1 MASLRRYFRRN
12 KKLLALVMI
21 IAYLL
26 IDATFVW
33 YIGSNSTAE
42 MPAAAMQF
50 SSEVVTVDRSSKG
63 FVYVLD
69 EDKVTKLAYYGSY
82 VYLTPHTPTSME
94 VGIESDAMAL
104 GLTDDSVELYWS
116 EGEQAEW
123 SRLMNG
129 TPTVIAI
136 SEKGTQFGYNP
147 DTVYVLTENQTAK
160 ALVGLNA
167 LRYGQEVM
175 HWPYEGEVMDVA
187 RSDNMHY
194 FALAFDSSS
203 VTVFSKDHMS
213 PLGNLTIPGQVL
225 ELEYSS
231 SGTRLAVLYEESSE
245 HKVAV
250 YAMPGL
256 ARVALQT
263 VGGAAATNL
272 RLHGDRSLVYVQ
284 TGDRILSWNIEG
296 GVGWQTFRDVEGL
309 QDYVM
314 PSVSDDLFTSASGK
328 ISNYVPGMGVAKWS
342 SSVGGDAPTL
352 ITDAGGWEVL
362 GYDSDR
368 LLMVDNTR
376 ELSGSKTLWT
386 AFGVLLIIQVLSLV
400 VIFYW
405 KRLAG
410 FSSRS
415 LVAMAAGAAAGMV
428 VAAFLTDTELVD
440 WFGDPMVYLM
450 VSAAVAALA
459 SWIAWESQ
467 AGIGGIVL
475 GTVLGIPLAIAVSW
489 LAAFLLWVSGYEF
502 PGTEEI
508 FTTAAL
514 SLFTGLKMGLV
525 GSVTGAVLS
534 RYYKQKG

>member
-1 MASLRRYFRRN
+1 M
-12 KKLLALVMI
+12 ALVLI

-26 IDATFVW
+26 INASFVW

-42 MPAAAMQF
+42 MPSAAIRF
-50 SSEVVTVDRSSKG
+50 GSEVVTVDRSSKG

-69 EDKVTKLAYYGSY
+69 EDKVTRLAYYGSY
-82 VYLTPHTPTSME
+82 VYLTPHAPTSME

-104 GLTDDSVELYWS
+104 GLADDSVELYWS

-123 SRLMNG
+123 SRQMNG
-129 TPTVIAI
+129 TPTVIAL

-147 DTVYVLTENQTAK
+147 STVYVLTENQTSK

-175 HWPYEGEVMDVA
+175 HWPYEGDVIDIA
-187 RSDNMHY
+187 RSENMHH
-194 FALAFDSSS
+194 FALAFDGSG

-213 PLGNLTIPGQVL
+213 PLGNLSVPGQVL

-250 YAMPGL
+250 YAMPSL

-263 VGGAAATNL
+263 VGGAAAANL
-272 RLHGDRSLVYVQ
+272 RFHGDRSLVYVQ
-284 TGDRILSWNIEG
+284 TGDRILCWNIEG
-296 GVGWQTFRDVEGL
+296 GVGWETLREVEGL
-309 QDYVM
+309 RDYVM
-314 PSVSDDLFTSASGK
+314 PSVSGDLFASSPGR
-328 ISNYVPGMGVAKWS
+328 ISNYVEGMSVAKWS
-342 SSVGGDAPTL
+342 SAVGGDAPTL
-352 ITDAGGWEVL
+352 MTDAGGWEVL

-368 LLMVDNTR
+368 LLSVDNTR
-376 ELSGSKTLWT
+376 ELSGSRALWT
-386 AFGVLLIIQVLSLV
+386 AFGVLLIIQVLSLI

-410 FSSRS
+410 FNSRT
-415 LVAMAAGAAAGMV
+415 LVAMAAGAAAGLL
-428 VAAFLTDTELVD
+428 VAAVLTDTELVD

-450 VSAAVAALA
+450 VSAAVAALTG
-459 SWIAWESQ
+459 WMAWESQ

-475 GTVLGIPLAIAVSW
+475 GTVLGIPLAMAVSW
-489 LAAFLLWVSGYEF
+489 LAAFLLWVFGYEF

-514 SLFTGLKMGLV
+514 SLYTGLKMGLV
-525 GSVTGAVLS
+525 GSVAGAVLS
-534 RYYKQKG
+534 RYYRQKG